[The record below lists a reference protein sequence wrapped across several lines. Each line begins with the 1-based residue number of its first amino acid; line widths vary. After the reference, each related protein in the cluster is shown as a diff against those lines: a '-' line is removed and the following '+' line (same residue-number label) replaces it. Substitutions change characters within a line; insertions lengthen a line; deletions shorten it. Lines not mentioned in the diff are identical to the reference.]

1 MHAPP
6 ANGRARR
13 GQTVQSCFACQNAGT
28 RCRTCTARDAT
39 ASESAASGP
48 TDTLVSQDSRVE
60 PSATLSGA
68 CSSVA
73 AASPDGSSAIPDQ
86 GLIAEQ
92 SAVAVVE
99 HVEGFLSAPL
109 REQQMEDELDG
120 EGQHDREESDGEGQG
135 EAGVLELGHEATPKP
150 VGGEKL
156 LPCQYGPVGQVLRE
170 EIIEKDVDRA
180 LYGWLPKMATSSKG
194 SIGCVLASS
203 FCERINSCANAVVT
217 EGNTLLSD
225 DEMELLVMLRMN
237 KGFMEFMRTYYPH
250 VARETF
256 SLGTILTVEENKEHD
271 DPEDDDTW

>member
-99 HVEGFLSAPL
+99 HLEGVLSAPLREQEMEDELECEEHAEQSAVAVVEHVEGFLSAPL

-170 EIIEKDVDRA
+170 EIIIVLR
-180 LYGWLPKMATSSKG
+180 KM
-194 SIGCVLASS
+194 
-203 FCERINSCANAVVT
+203 
-217 EGNTLLSD
+217 
-225 DEMELLVMLRMN
+225 
-237 KGFMEFMRTYYPH
+237 
-250 VARETF
+250 
-256 SLGTILTVEENKEHD
+256 
-271 DPEDDDTW
+271 